1 MKTAVPAFWLQP
13 AGFRSI
19 LSLAALCLAAGAPAA
34 DWPQFLGPNRDGI
47 SPETGLLRS
56 WPKDGP
62 PALWQKDVGEGYSG
76 PVIAGGKLILFHRV
90 GDKDIVAC
98 LDAATGKER
107 WKFTYPTSY
116 QDQLGKGDGPRATP
130 VVAGGRVYTLGA
142 QGRLHCL
149 ELESGKKVWDRAL
162 LEEYKVP
169 PSYFGV
175 GTTPLVEGNLV
186 LINVG
191 AKNAGIVAFD
201 KDTGKEV
208 WKATDDGASY
218 SSPVA
223 ATLGGKRSAVFFTRQ
238 GVVLLDPKTGAVRYT
253 KLWRAR
259 YNASVNAATPLVL
272 GDLVFFSTCYETGA
286 LLLKVG
292 AGKVE
297 EVWSGD
303 EEMSNHYTTC
313 VQYKGFLY
321 GFHGRQEP
329 GAALRCTE
337 LKTGKVR
344 WTRPRYGCGSMV
356 LADGQL
362 ILLTERGDLVLA
374 EPTPEA
380 YREKARVHVFDAPP
394 CRAQIALADGRLYA
408 RDGGKLMCWN
418 LKK

>member
-1 MKTAVPAFWLQP
+1 LQP
-13 AGFRSI
+13 GGFHST
-19 LSLAALCLAAGAPAA
+19 LSLAALCLIGGALTAA
-34 DWPQFLGPNRDGI
+34 DWPQFLGPNRDGV
-47 SPETGLLRS
+47 SPETGLLPS
-56 WPKDGP
+56 WPKNGP
-62 PALWQKDVGEGYSG
+62 PVLWQKEVGEGYSG

-90 GDKDIVAC
+90 GDNDIVAC
-98 LDAATGKER
+98 LDAATGKEL

-130 VVAGGRVYTLGA
+130 VVAGNRVYTLGA
-142 QGRLHCL
+142 QGKLHCL
-149 ELESGKKVWDRAL
+149 ELDSGKKVWERAL
-162 LEEYKVP
+162 LQEYQVP

-175 GTTPLVEGNLV
+175 GTTPLVEGNLLLV
-186 LINVG
+186 NVG
-191 AKNAGIVAFD
+191 AKKAGIVAFD

-208 WKATDDGASY
+208 WRATDDGASY

-223 ATLGGKRSAVFFTRQ
+223 ATLGGKRTAAFFTRQ

-253 KLWRAR
+253 KRWRAR
-259 YNASVNAATPLVL
+259 YDTSVNAATPLVI
-272 GDLVFFSTCYETGA
+272 GDLVFVSTCYETGA

-292 AGKVE
+292 ADKVE

-303 EEMSNHYTTC
+303 EQMSNHYTTC
-313 VQYKGFLY
+313 VHHKGFLY

-329 GAALRCTE
+329 GAALRCVE

-362 ILLTERGDLVLA
+362 IILTERGDLVLA

-380 YREKARVHVFDAPP
+380 YREKARVNVFDAPP
-394 CRAQIALADGRLYA
+394 CRAQIGLADGRLYA
-408 RDGGKLMCWN
+408 RDGAKVMCWN
-418 LKK
+418 LKR